1 MVVVVFVV
9 ALVVMSRRPRITTWR
24 VSGVLSVCRSLLLLN
39 VHACRRGHARTDGWI
54 YGIRTHAM
62 YVCMHACMYV
72 RMCVCMYVCMLRA
85 KVHNSQT
92 DSDEVIDRGVVVCSS
107 SRIMLSPARL
117 KLLESIIVSYRL
129 QLLNAEA
136 FPSACR
142 REWTNWHGTSGM
154 RDSCRFSRSTTHKMM
169 LPGCSV
175 ALAM

>member
-1 MVVVVFVV
+1 M
-9 ALVVMSRRPRITTWR
+9 
-24 VSGVLSVCRSLLLLN
+24 C
-39 VHACRRGHARTDGWI
+39 
-54 YGIRTHAM
+54 THADAGTLGRMDGYMVYVRTLCM
-62 YVCMHACMYV
+62 YVCMHVCMYECV
-72 RMCVCMYVCMLRA
+72 YVCMYVCMLRA

-142 REWTNWHGTSGM
+142 REWTNWHGTSAM